1 MLRKIDDL
9 IPVDVSAIPSVRDLR
24 VRHVV
29 KDGTHYYIVFN
40 EGQKDLAFKLR
51 TLAEGRRFSIDPE
64 TGRQIETD
72 PHGLL
77 QMRPHE
83 LKVFRITRRS

>member
-1 MLRKIDDL
+1 MLQKIDNL
-9 IPVDVSAIPSVRDLR
+9 VTMDVSVLPVTLDLR

-29 KDGTHYYIVFN
+29 KNGTHYYIVFN

-51 TLAEGRRFSIDPE
+51 TLAEGRRFSLDLE
-64 TGRQIETD
+64 TGNPTEID

-77 QMRPHE
+77 QMQPHE
-83 LKVFRITRRS
+83 IKVFRIESS